1 MASKQYPY
9 TRKTLEAFRKA
20 GRHAWKVEWW
30 NPYGMRR
37 VDTFGFIDIL
47 VIDPFE
53 GIVAVQVCSATG
65 HAEHRRK
72 ILRNDYAARWVNFAK
87 IELWSWRYKK
97 LKRGGVA
104 VKIVPRT
111 EVITKEM
118 FADFAALEKIR
129 EPKYDVSAEDWKA
142 DDELVHDI
150 GKDS

>member
-1 MASKQYPY
+1 MVAKQYPY
-9 TRKTLEAFRKA
+9 ITKTLEAFRKA

-97 LKRGGVA
+97 IKRGGVA
-104 VKIVPRT
+104 VKIIPRT

-118 FADFAALEKIR
+118 FADFAALERIR
-129 EPKYDVSAEDWKA
+129 ENEIPEKKDEVS
-142 DDELVHDI
+142 ELWP
-150 GKDS
+150 GPE